1 MKKVRLSIDKLLFAA
16 LAIALAYTAYPTG
29 KQKQAGG
36 LRLSRPV
43 ETPSG
48 VHLSWTG
55 GQAGTTYSIYR
66 KDNIEGATW
75 ERIAVGLSGASGTFF
90 YPLFTLDRDIS
101 YRIQAEAA
109 E

>member
-1 MKKVRLSIDKLLFAA
+1 MKLTADKLLFAA

-29 KQKQAGG
+29 EQKQAGG
-36 LRLSRPV
+36 LRLNRPV
-43 ETPSG
+43 ETPDG

-66 KDNIEGATW
+66 KDNIEGAAW
-75 ERIAVGLSGASGTFF
+75 ERIAVGLSGASGAFF

>member
-1 MKKVRLSIDKLLFAA
+1 MKVTVDRVLFAA
-16 LAIALAYTAYPTG
+16 LVLALGYNAYPTG
-29 KQKQAGG
+29 EQKQAGG
-36 LRLSRPV
+36 LRLSRPI

-66 KDNIEGATW
+66 KDNIEGAAW
-75 ERIAVGLSGASGTFF
+75 ERIAVGLSGASGAFF

>member
-1 MKKVRLSIDKLLFAA
+1 MKLTADKLLFAA

-29 KQKQAGG
+29 AQKQAGG

-66 KDNIEGATW
+66 KDNIEGAEW
-75 ERIAVGLSGASGTFF
+75 IRIAIGLSGASGAFF

>member
-1 MKKVRLSIDKLLFAA
+1 MKVTVDRVLFAA
-16 LAIALAYTAYPTG
+16 LVLALGYNAYPTG
-29 KQKQAGG
+29 EQKQAGG
-36 LRLSRPV
+36 LRLSRPI

-66 KDNIEGATW
+66 KDNIEGAEW
-75 ERIAVGLSGASGTFF
+75 IRIAIGLSGASGAFF

-101 YRIQAEAA
+101 YRIQAEAP

>member
-16 LAIALAYTAYPTG
+16 LAIALGYNAYPTG
-29 KQKQAGG
+29 EEKQAGG
-36 LRLSRPV
+36 LRLNLPV
-43 ETPSG
+43 ETPDG

-55 GQAGTTYSIYR
+55 GITNTTYSIYR
-66 KDNIEGATW
+66 RDNIDGATW

-101 YRIQAEAA
+101 YRIQAEAS

>member
-1 MKKVRLSIDKLLFAA
+1 MKVTVDRVLFAA
-16 LAIALAYTAYPTG
+16 LAAALMFRAVPTNAA
-29 KQKQAGG
+29 KQAGG

-43 ETPSG
+43 ETPDG

-66 KDNIEGATW
+66 KDNIEGAAW
-75 ERIAVGLSGASGTFF
+75 ERIAVGLSGASGAFF

-101 YRIQAEAA
+101 YRIQAEAP

>member
-1 MKKVRLSIDKLLFAA
+1 MKLTVDKLLFAA
-16 LAIALAYTAYPTG
+16 LVLALGYNAYPTAW
-29 KQKQAGG
+29 QKQTGG
-36 LRLSRPV
+36 LRLSRPI

-66 KDNIEGATW
+66 KDNIEGAAW
-75 ERIAVGLSGASGTFF
+75 ERIAIGLSGMCGTFF

-101 YRIQAEAA
+101 YRIQAEAP